1 MLVGAPHVSSVV
13 GRGQSYSIMMIPVI
27 LLPVRHQCFS
37 WIRHIFNLGSHGLLL
52 QDARWRGGERRSG
65 SLTTSLIQNKKVFF
79 FLLLTRCFCRHA
91 GFGLAFIA
99 YPDALSKLPIS
110 PLWSVLFFFMLLTVG
125 LDSQFTSIG
134 EKFT

>member
-1 MLVGAPHVSSVV
+1 MAYYYRMPIAEVVNEGQAVSQQHSFK
-13 GRGQSYSIMMIPVI
+13 RK
-27 LLPVRHQCFS
+27 LQCVF
-37 WIRHIFNLGSHGLLL
+37 L
-52 QDARWRGGERRSG
+52 Q
-65 SLTTSLIQNKKVFF
+65 LMHHL
-79 FLLLTRCFCRHA
+79 CCHA

-134 EKFT
+134 EKFA

>member
-1 MLVGAPHVSSVV
+1 MH
-13 GRGQSYSIMMIPVI
+13 
-27 LLPVRHQCFS
+27 
-37 WIRHIFNLGSHGLLL
+37 NL
-52 QDARWRGGERRSG
+52 
-65 SLTTSLIQNKKVFF
+65 
-79 FLLLTRCFCRHA
+79 CRPA

-134 EKFT
+134 EKLTWRSFSGALAVASGDP